1 MVEKCVLEPWL
12 LKIFS
17 LKLAFKIT
25 VIAFFCYC
33 RKYAFVLYV
42 WYTIFGLNNGTSYL
56 LTILV
61 LKLEMIVHSTTC
73 WCILNISVCMANR
86 IDPDQM
92 LHSVAS
98 DLGLHCLQRL
108 ICPNTLGYY
117 GMYSRTSVT
126 QTLIMKTSLFK
137 YTENYIPKYEKFT
150 VEKFWY
156 SSYFCSK
163 HGLWVC
169 IRSASDRQF

>member
-1 MVEKCVLEPWL
+1 
-12 LKIFS
+12 
-17 LKLAFKIT
+17 
-25 VIAFFCYC
+25 
-33 RKYAFVLYV
+33 
-42 WYTIFGLNNGTSYL
+42 
-56 LTILV
+56 
-61 LKLEMIVHSTTC
+61 
-73 WCILNISVCMANR
+73 MANR

-137 YTENYIPKYEKFT
+137 YTENFIPKYEKFS
-150 VEKFWY
+150 VEKF
-156 SSYFCSK
+156 
-163 HGLWVC
+163 
-169 IRSASDRQF
+169 